1 MQFRENTLGI
11 FILEIIS
18 GKSPNTAN
26 WACHPEE
33 VPEIQNECP
42 ICFCK
47 SSKMAQTLGNN

>member
-47 SSKMAQTLGNN
+47 SSKTLGNN